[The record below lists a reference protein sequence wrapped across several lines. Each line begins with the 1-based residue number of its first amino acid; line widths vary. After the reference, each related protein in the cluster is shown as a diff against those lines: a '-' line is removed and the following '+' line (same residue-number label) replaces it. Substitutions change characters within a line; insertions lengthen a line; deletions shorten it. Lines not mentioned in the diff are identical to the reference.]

1 LLDAGNFPH
10 LTDEELARSVLTDIL
25 VPLLVAAPI
34 LFLLLSRLRT
44 LTIAHD
50 RTLEHTATDELTGL
64 MTRRAFIEEV
74 EEELADARFAEDGV
88 RGTLLIVDVDELKAI
103 NDRFGHEHG
112 DSALQ
117 VIARSMKGVLRA
129 ADRIGRI
136 GGDEFAVFLPA
147 TSPLV
152 ADAVAERIR
161 LAITKVQFIPDETPI
176 TLSVSVGG
184 ATYDRWLPY
193 AELFRLA
200 EQQLYAAK
208 HNGRNRVSVSSIG
221 QYDPLP
227 AIAA

>member
-1 LLDAGNFPH
+1 MIDAADFPRLLDEALVRSLLAG
-10 LTDEELARSVLTDIL
+10 VL
-25 VPLLVAAPI
+25 VPLLVVTP
-34 LFLLLSRLRT
+34 LLVLSLYRLRARSAEAARARQR
-44 LTIAHD
+44 LK
-50 RTLEHTATDELTGL
+50 TDELTGL

-112 DSALQ
+112 DTALQ
-117 VIARSMKGVLRA
+117 VIARSMQGVLRA

-161 LAITKVQFIPDETPI
+161 LAITKVQFVPDETPI

-208 HNGRNRVSVSSIG
+208 HNGRNRVAVSSIG